1 MFSIQSHAA
10 PVCSPPNR
18 PSPDPKRGGSKKFHQ
33 SSFCRDRLVF
43 SKIEKYQ
50 RNNGCAESIS
60 VTMPQQTTTQL
71 PTHVQLI
78 AHPTFKLRCVITADA
93 PPLNLD
99 RRSAESIAHIDSI
112 FSATKASRER
122 LVYALAGL
130 CFAASAP
137 LPFGGG
143 RKTAPGFASFTG
155 RSPSALLDWIIKGT
169 YRTHWDLKNKVAIKF
184 VCEQIN
190 RVVVLQTLG
199 GRKDELD
206 ELMLKG
212 MKKAGHC
219 EWFGA
224 HYIPDKYRHVEE
236 SVAIEIPL
244 PIKESLSLPLPSTYF
259 TTKRKHILQENGPEN
274 QMLLTVPNGVSMR
287 IERLERIKRNNTE
300 SPMSTNSDDTL
311 FSNGF
316 TNGGPSGS
324 STGGGGGRSSS
335 VSTSV
340 RSTQSMDGL
349 ETGIITTPARMQV
362 QIALLDLIPSR
373 GLVLDIITITTSRFT
388 FSSEMRENDKSGKGS
403 GEDDSESNGSS
414 GADGSSG
421 GDGSNNESSD
431 NSVNASSGT
440 RNSSN
445 RSDY

>member
-1 MFSIQSHAA
+1 
-10 PVCSPPNR
+10 
-18 PSPDPKRGGSKKFHQ
+18 
-33 SSFCRDRLVF
+33 
-43 SKIEKYQ
+43 
-50 RNNGCAESIS
+50 
-60 VTMPQQTTTQL
+60 MPQQTTMQL

-287 IERLERIKRNNTE
+287 LERLERIKRNNTE

-311 FSNGF
+311 FSNGS
-316 TNGGPSGS
+316 TNGGSSVNGHSVNGNGKAGGYSPSGS

-340 RSTQSMDGL
+340 RSNSVNGRSVNGHHHYSRSNASTNRTARSNSI
-349 ETGIITTPARMQV
+349 TGTSI
-362 QIALLDLIPSR
+362 
-373 GLVLDIITITTSRFT
+373 GHGHHHHHHHSRFT

-445 RSDY
+445 RSD